1 MGIYRIL
8 PCTCH
13 IGAALRSRWSV
24 HYHLAALLFACLWA
38 APVPADERHVIGVL
52 ALRPKPQ
59 TLAAYAPLADYLTQR
74 IAGHRFAILP
84 LDRDEMRQA
93 AQAKRFDFA
102 IVNPDLYVEL
112 ELRHG
117 ALRLATQLSGKVGEG
132 RTQFAGLIFTQARRS
147 DLRTLADLKGKR
159 IAAVAPDAFGGFLIQ
174 GAALLEAGVDPY
186 ADINTTYLGL
196 PQDRIVQAVLNG
208 VADAGFVRSG
218 LLEELAAEGKI
229 RLADFKPLGAHPSA
243 LPYWH
248 STPLYPEWA
257 FAAMGGVSPALAK
270 RVAIALLSLP
280 DDHPSLTAGRYAGWD
295 VPANYEPVHEVLKR
309 MRAPPYDAP
318 VKLELEAVLRQY
330 ALHIIAI
337 LSLLLGVIG
346 TFAWRNARLHRELV
360 REQAELR
367 LSDAVFTNALEGLV
381 VTAPD
386 GTILTVNPAFTQI
399 TGYRREEVIG
409 QNPRLLKSGRHDAAF
424 YTALWRE
431 LLANGHW
438 RGEIWNRRKDGSIYP
453 QILNI
458 ACVKDAAGRI
468 TQYVGSFTDI
478 SDLKAAEENLRQLA
492 HYDALTGLPNRRL
505 LIDRMELAM
514 KQTLRRERLLAV
526 CFLDLDGFKAVNDT
540 MGHATGDRLL
550 IEVAQ
555 RLQSNLRAGDTVAR
569 LGGDEFVLLLPDLAT
584 VEELTHT
591 LTRVLDALS
600 RPYANIGSEP
610 RIGGSIGV
618 TLYPLDDV
626 SADGLLRHAD
636 YAMYQAK
643 QLGRGRF
650 VLFDPKETK
659 MMVD

>member
-1 MGIYRIL
+1 MCRL
-8 PCTCH
+8 P
-13 IGAALRSRWSV
+13 LFPV
-24 HYHLAALLFACLWA
+24 VFLLFAGLWA
-38 APVPADERHVIGVL
+38 EFAHALEQQVIAVL

-59 TLAAYAPLADYLTQR
+59 VQAAYAPLADYLSER

-84 LDRDEMRQA
+84 LDRDELRQA
-93 AQAKRFDFA
+93 AQAKRFAFA
-102 IVNPDLYVEL
+102 LVNPDLYVEL

-117 ALRLATQLSGKVGEG
+117 ASRLATQLTGKPGAA
-132 RTQFAGLIFTQARRS
+132 RSQFAGLVFTHARRT
-147 DLRTLADLKGKR
+147 DLRAFSDLKGKR

-174 GAALLEAGVDPY
+174 SVALLEAGVDPH
-186 ADINTTYLGL
+186 ADIKTTFLGL
-196 PQDRIVQAVLNG
+196 PQDRIVQAVLSG
-208 VADAGFVRSG
+208 AADAGFVRSG
-218 LLEELAAEGKI
+218 LLEEMAAEGKI
-229 RLADFKPLGAHPSA
+229 RLSDFKPLGARSGA

-257 FAAMGGVSPALAK
+257 FAAMGGVSPELAK

-280 DDHPSLTAGRYAGWD
+280 ADHPSLAAGRYAGWD

-318 VKLELEAVLRQY
+318 VEFELKEVLRQY
-330 ALHIIAI
+330 ALHVIAV

-346 TFAWRNARLHRELV
+346 AFAWRNARLHRALEQ
-360 REQAELR
+360 EQAELR
-367 LSDAVFTNALEGLV
+367 LSSAVFTNALEGIF

-386 GTILTVNPAFTQI
+386 GTIITVNPAFTHI
-399 TGYRREEVIG
+399 TGYAREEVIG
-409 QNPRLLKSGRHDAAF
+409 KNPRLLKSGRHDAAF
-424 YTALWRE
+424 YAALWRE

-458 ACVKDAAGRI
+458 ACVKDTAGRI
-468 TQYVGSFTDI
+468 TQYIGSFTDI
-478 SDLKAAEENLRQLA
+478 SDLKAAEENLKRQA
-492 HYDALTGLPNRRL
+492 HYDMLTGLPNRRL
-505 LIDRMELAM
+505 LMDRMELAM

-526 CFLDLDGFKAVNDT
+526 CFLDLDGFKAVNDSL
-540 MGHATGDRLL
+540 GHDTGDRLL
-550 IEVAQ
+550 IEVAR
-555 RLQSNLRAGDTVAR
+555 RLQANLRASDTVAR

-584 VEELTHT
+584 VDELTHT

-600 RPYANIGSEP
+600 RPYAIIGDKL

-636 YAMYQAK
+636 YAMYRAK
-643 QLGRGRF
+643 QLGRGRYT
-650 VLFDPKETK
+650 LFDPKESV
-659 MMVD
+659 MMSV